1 MPKDKIP
8 AVALLFKFSALMLKI
23 GFPHGSDDK
32 ETSGNAGDTGEAG
45 SIPGSQR
52 SPGGGHG
59 KPLQYSCLENPHG
72 QRSLAVHSPWDHK
85 ESDTTEYIRTLKI
98 R

>member
-32 ETSGNAGDTGEAG
+32 ETSGNAGDLCL
-45 SIPGSQR
+45 IPGSGR
-52 SPGGGHG
+52 SPGEGNDS
-59 KPLQYSCLENPHG
+59 PLQDSCLKNSMDKEAWYATVHG
-72 QRSLAVHSPWDHK
+72 ITKSQTQL
-85 ESDTTEYIRTLKI
+85 SD
-98 R
+98 